1 MTDGAGTGLVIGG
14 GVGGIRATLDLAES
28 GYRAYLVDSSPGIGG
43 TVPKLDKWF
52 PDNQC
57 ELCKLLPVFDRDDCA
72 QLCLRRDLGHRNV
85 ETIANSHVEK
95 VTGEAGDFTVTV
107 ATPSWWVKAERCT
120 GCGLCVEVCPVEA
133 PDEYEDGLQMRK
145 AVYVRSRQSIP
156 NVYCIDR
163 EACTRCGKCVEV
175 CPTAAIDLDL
185 KDESRQLKAGAII
198 VSAGFAE
205 FDAATMGQYGFGRH
219 VNVLTNLQTE
229 RLLSSTGKTEGQ
241 LLRPS
246 DGRAPER
253 VAILQ
258 CVGSRDAKRDYCST
272 ACCMYALKEAIL
284 IKEKRPETEVTIYY
298 MDIRAFGK
306 GYHRYYVKAQELGI
320 KFARCRVSTVREN
333 PNSFNLKLMARS
345 DDGGD
350 ISADCDLVILS
361 AAQCPSARAG
371 ELAETLGVATNAW
384 GFMQGQTPWAT
395 RTDKEGIFVC
405 GSAAAPADISETVV
419 QASAAASEAA
429 AILASAKQERVA
441 TVTDA
446 ASETTET
453 VKASADASASA
464 AVFICRCGQEVASVV
479 DTARVAEMI
488 GGLPA
493 VEHVEEVDFLCL
505 PETLEKVGK
514 AVGEAGANRVVLA
527 ACAPYRYRRLFGE
540 TMAEAG
546 IDPSWWQLVN
556 IREQL
561 AWVHRDQP
569 EAATEKAERVIAV
582 SLERL
587 ASQERLAVTASPV
600 EKRALVIGG
609 GVSGM
614 VTATSLADLGFETH
628 LVEKTAE
635 LGGRAAGV
643 HYSLGFEDA
652 TGFVGGLREAVAKHK
667 LIEVHTETEV
677 SEVSGHAGAFRST
690 LRAADGNESEVEHGA
705 VVVATGAADYL
716 SSDYGDEGRVITQR
730 ELQQQLANGGLE
742 NPATVVM
749 IQCVGSRDEEHPYCN
764 RACCSEAIANS
775 LEIKERSPE
784 TAVFV
789 LNRDIMTYGF
799 REQAYTRAREAGV
812 LFVRYEE
819 DDKPEVSA
827 SGDSVTVRVNDPVL
841 GGRLEIE
848 ADLLVLSTGIVAG
861 DNAGLAELLKLELTE
876 DGFFKEVD
884 TKFRPVD
891 TVIDG
896 VFVCGRANAP
906 RNLDEEVV
914 MAQAAAQRAAN
925 VLSRQELR
933 SGAVVSEVNARR
945 CSGCQICVTTC
956 PFKARWM
963 DEDRRIAVVVEA
975 LCQACGSCVAA
986 CPNSAAR
993 LRGYRDKQMLS
1004 AILTAL

>member
-1 MTDGAGTGLVIGG
+1 MMADKAGAGIVIGG
-14 GVGGIRATLDLAES
+14 GVGGIRAALDLAES
-28 GYRAYLVDSSPGIGG
+28 GYHAYLVDSNPTIGG
-43 TVPKLDKWF
+43 TVPRLDKWF

-57 ELCKLLPVFDRDDCA
+57 EMCKLLPVFDRDDCA

-85 ETIANSHVEK
+85 ELISNSHVEK
-95 VTGEAGDFTVTV
+95 LTGEAGNFKVTV
-107 ATPSWWVKAERCT
+107 ATPSWWVKPERCT
-120 GCGLCVEVCPVEA
+120 GCGLCAEVCPVET
-133 PDEYEDGLQMRK
+133 PNEYEDGLVVRK
-145 AVYVRSRQSIP
+145 AVFVSSPQSIP

-163 EACTRCGKCVEV
+163 EACTRCGKCIEV
-175 CPTAAIDLDL
+175 CPTDAIDLDL
-185 KDESRQLKAGAII
+185 PDESREIEAGAII
-198 VSAGFAE
+198 VSTGFSE

-219 VNVLTNLQTE
+219 VNVLTNLQAE
-229 RLLSSTGKTEGQ
+229 RLLSATGHTEGR

-246 DGRAPER
+246 DGREPER
-253 VAILQ
+253 VALLQ
-258 CVGSRDAKRDYCST
+258 CVGSRDAARDYCST

-284 IKEKRPETEVTIYY
+284 IKQKRPETEVTIYY

-306 GYHRYYVKAQELGI
+306 GYHQYYVKAQELGMN
-320 KFARCRVSTVREN
+320 FARCRVSTVREN
-333 PNSFNLKLMARS
+333 PNSFDLKLMARS
-345 DDGGD
+345 DDGSD
-350 ISADCDLVILS
+350 ISAECDLVILS

-371 ELAETLGVATNAW
+371 ELAETLGVTTNAW
-384 GFMQGQTPWAT
+384 GFIQGQAPWTT
-395 RTDKEGIFVC
+395 RTNKEGIFVC
-405 GSAAAPADISETVV
+405 GSATAPADISDTVI
-419 QASAAASEAA
+419 QASAAAVEAVACLGAPSRVQGDAGTAVTA
-429 AILASAKQERVA
+429 ATA
-441 TVTDA
+441 
-446 ASETTET
+446 
-453 VKASADASASA
+453 ADAVASA
-464 AVFICRCGQEVASVV
+464 AVFICRCGQEIASVV
-479 DTARVAEMI
+479 DTARVAEMV

-493 VEHVEEVDFLCL
+493 VTHVEEVDFLCL
-505 PETLEKVGK
+505 PETLEKVGEAVAK
-514 AVGEAGANRVVLA
+514 AETNRVVLA
-527 ACAPYRYRRLFGE
+527 ACTPYRYQRLFGE
-540 TMAEAG
+540 TMTEAG

-582 SLERL
+582 SAERL
-587 ASQERLAVTASPV
+587 ASQEQLTMTASPV

-614 VTATSLADLGFETH
+614 VAASSLADQGFETH

-635 LGGRAAGV
+635 LGGHAAGV
-643 HYSLGFEDA
+643 CYSLGFENPQEFIDR
-652 TGFVGGLREAVAKHK
+652 LRGTVTSSK

-677 SEVSGHAGAFRST
+677 SDVTGHAGAFRST
-690 LRAADGNESEVEHGA
+690 LLATDGTESQFEHCA
-705 VVVATGAADYL
+705 LVIATGAADYPP
-716 SSDYGDEGRVITQR
+716 SEYGYGNSQRVITQR
-730 ELQQQLANGGLE
+730 ELQQRLTDEGLE
-742 NPATVVM
+742 KSATVVM

-764 RACCSEAIANS
+764 RSCCSEAIANA
-775 LEIKERSPE
+775 LEIKKQSPE
-784 TAVFV
+784 TDVFV
-789 LNRDIMTYGF
+789 LNRDIMTYSF
-799 REQAYTRAREAGV
+799 REAAYTRARDAGV

-827 SGDSVTVRVNDPVL
+827 GGDSVTVRVNDPVL
-841 GGRLEIE
+841 GGRLDIE

-861 DNAGLAELLKLELTE
+861 DNAGLAGLLKLDLTE

-906 RNLDEEVV
+906 RNLDEEIV

-925 VLSRQELR
+925 VLSRPELS

-956 PFKARWM
+956 PFKARSM
-963 DEDRRIAVVVEA
+963 DDDQRIAVVEEA

-993 LRGYRDKQMLS
+993 LRGYQDKQMLS